1 MTQDEHPHSA
11 IPHYF
16 EFYQDIVTENEHCVM
31 VGLPK
36 FQSLMNYIK
45 NIPDDIVFR
54 PDDHEY
60 GKTWDPHITVLFGV
74 KPEEEKK
81 TKDILARIPG
91 KLVATLGA
99 VSLFENVNDP
109 DVGKFSVLKI
119 DVQSPQ
125 LAKVNA
131 LLKQNV
137 DYTNSHPQYHPHVTL
152 AYLKPG
158 MGKEYVGDTVFQG
171 LRFLFDVFLYS
182 AGDRQHHSTVPML
195 KEYLTGTGG
204 GYGGAAGGA
213 VAATNWAGTY
223 SSPSTKTRLDKYPTT
238 RTHAYMQGNTI
249 VNNSLYDTIR
259 PEDLQHPKFSP
270 DEIEAGLR
278 WEMKRMEY
286 PDKNRAKIEV
296 LKNLEK
302 DPKHY
307 SDLGMYFNSD
317 K

>member
-1 MTQDEHPHSA
+1 MSYPA

-16 EFYQDIVTENEHCVM
+16 EFYPEVITENDHCVM

-36 FQSLMNYIK
+36 FQSLMAYIK
-45 NIPDDIVFR
+45 NIPDEIVFR
-54 PDDHEY
+54 PDDPEY
-60 GKTWDPHITVLFGV
+60 GKTRDPHITVLFGI
-74 KPEEEKK
+74 KPDEEKK
-81 TKDILARIPG
+81 TKDILAKIPG

-99 VSLFENVNDP
+99 TSLFENVSDP
-109 DVGKFSVLKI
+109 AVGKFSVLKV

-125 LAKVNA
+125 LAKVND
-131 LLKQNV
+131 LLRKNV

-158 MGKEYVGDTVFQG
+158 TGKEYVNDTIFQG
-171 LRFLFDVFLYS
+171 LRFLLDTFVYS
-182 AGDRQHHSTVPML
+182 AGSRTIHSSVPML
-195 KEYLTGTGG
+195 KEYLVGTGG
-204 GYGGAAGGA
+204 GYGGASGGG
-213 VAATNWAGTY
+213 VAATGWAGTF
-223 SSPSTKTRLDKYPTT
+223 SPPAAKTRLDKYPTT
-238 RTHAYMQGNTI
+238 STHAYMQGNTI

-259 PEDLQHPKFSP
+259 PEDLKHPKFTP
-270 DEIEAGLR
+270 DEIMAGLR

-286 PDKNRAKIEV
+286 PDKNRAKVAV
-296 LKNLEK
+296 LANLEK